1 MLQFP
6 NFQSISSHRALNIFW
21 IISSVFFWLCLAFWT
36 LLLGFG
42 LALHLL
48 IAPNIDRFRV
58 DIENSISAKIGTSI
72 KIGEIRAISN
82 SLFPSFEILDLAT
95 FNAAG
100 VPMMHINRA
109 WVSLSTQSI
118 LRLALDK
125 LYVEDSEVT
134 LKRLADGTLEFAGIT
149 LQDNSSTDLSDHFF
163 SIRDISV
170 TNTRVTWIDEKNKNL
185 ALKVNDVN
193 LIIQNGLIDHQFRLD
208 ASPPTFTSDRVSLRA
223 QFRQPLLSLHPGQ
236 WSQWTGQSYFQS
248 ERFDLAEV
256 LTLFDLQSKFEI
268 SKGSGW
274 VRAWVDFQNG
284 KTTNQ
289 LFDFHFENIQTA
301 FFNPGLPFNISSI
314 SGRLKTAPWLT
325 GQEWLTEHLTMSFL
339 GRNESWDFSNYRLA
353 ISDLTD
359 PFGPQ
364 SKGEIEIRNAN
375 LENLSKFF
383 KNFPASLQ
391 INKILTSLS
400 IKGNVEHLNG
410 VWGSSNPQDPSN
422 VLNSPLPKWLENSKK
437 LLNPFSNRNRQT
449 DSSSSSSPPI
459 HFEADNPFRRI
470 KHFRFKG
477 VVANFE
483 RNPSLSSLSF
493 SESSQA
499 SNNFKIKSTDSSIQH
514 PLSDYFSNIPHFKGL
529 KGSFSFSESSGTAKL
544 EINNGYLELA
554 GALEQAYVDISQFS
568 SHLDW
573 TLSDNKLHLNVSN
586 GRLVN
591 QNGDMNFS
599 FDWNH
604 PKLSQ
609 FSPSYLGLLDL
620 NAKISRLDAKTL
632 YKYLPLSVNPSV
644 RTYLKESIVSGLI
657 DKGTIKIKGPIE
669 SIPYKHPSQGDFNID
684 ARLNRIHLNYVPK
697 TIFKSSALSLND
709 WPALSDIQG
718 ALQIKGR
725 SLSINSPISTMGS
738 DDYSVPWNRLEAKI
752 PDLFDP
758 VLDISGE
765 SKGLGSN
772 YLYLFNHSSLN
783 AKLGNPL
790 ERAKSK
796 GNMELKLKL
805 SLPLLEIDK
814 TRVFGTLSFLNNDLF
829 ISSDIP
835 TLSKTRGNLSFTE
848 SSMSFQ
854 NVQTHTL
861 GGDTKIEGGIK
872 MSSPGQ
878 DNLLQIK
885 ALGNVTSDGLEQS
898 CDIEWASKLGS
909 LSRGQTNYTALFS
922 IKKTGVPEVSISS
935 NLQGLSLTG
944 PSPFNKST
952 DSSLPFSYE
961 NSVLKELP
969 NNRFLEKI
977 SLALGDQVSMRL
989 FKDTGPTQSNILA
1002 GSFTVGPNAS
1012 SNSNAIL
1019 PPVNLATSRN
1029 SNNGWSLS
1037 AVLPDLKLD
1046 EWQASVN
1053 KLLPSTHT
1061 PSCNT
1066 AFSDALT
1073 SNSIA
1078 TPNAAPSYLFSLP
1091 KNLTLLS
1098 NKINSQG
1105 RDFHAVNISATREG
1119 NNWQANVQSKEV
1131 NGTVQL
1137 LLDTDPKSR
1146 RISAKLNELII
1157 NPIKNKINDPL
1168 MSEEEP
1174 FFPWFD
1180 VVIDHLL
1187 IKDRALGH
1195 VEFEAHNQLTSKGKR
1210 FWQLN
1215 NIQLTNPDVVLK
1227 ATAKWASLTEPNQ
1240 IGTQSNI
1247 DLSLDILNSGNLL
1260 SRLGTPGAVREG
1272 KGNLK
1277 GQLTWKG
1284 SLINPDFDS
1293 LNGHFSLDV
1302 EKGQF
1307 LKTDPGASRL
1317 LGVLN
1322 LQALPRRLTLDFR
1335 DLFGEGFA
1343 FDQFKGDIAV
1353 KDGTASSENL
1363 IMKGVSGTVLLNGS
1377 ANIGAETQDL
1387 RVVVVPEINAGTAS
1401 LLYSTVN
1408 PIVGLTSFI
1417 AQYVIRK
1424 PLIQANTRTF
1434 HINGSWNEPN
1444 VTRIETPIEEL
1455 R

>member
-1 MLQFP
+1 MLHLP
-6 NFQSISSHRALNIFW
+6 SFQSIRSHRALNTFW
-21 IISSVFFWLCLAFWT
+21 IVSSVFFWLCLTFWT

-48 IAPNIDRFRV
+48 IAPNIDRFRA
-58 DIENSISAKIGTSI
+58 DIENSLSAKIGTSI
-72 KIGEIRAISN
+72 KIGEIRAISK
-82 SLFPSFEILDLAT
+82 SLFPSFEILDLTT

-100 VPMMHINRA
+100 APMMHINRA

-118 LRLALDK
+118 LRLTLDK
-125 LYVEDSEVT
+125 LYVEDSELT
-134 LKRLADGTLEFAGIT
+134 LKRLSDGTLEFAGIT
-149 LQDNSSTDLSDHFF
+149 IQDNSSTDLADHFF
-163 SIRDISV
+163 SIRDISF
-170 TNTRVTWIDEKNKNL
+170 TNTNVTWIDEKNKNL
-185 ALKVNDVN
+185 ELKVSDIN

-208 ASPPTFTSDRVSLRA
+208 ASPPTLTSDRVSLRA

-236 WSQWTGQSYFQS
+236 WNQWTGQSYFQS
-248 ERFDLAEV
+248 ERFDLVEV
-256 LTLFDLQSKFEI
+256 LSIFNLQSKFEI

-284 KTTNQ
+284 HITNQ
-289 LFDFHFENIQTA
+289 LFDFHIQHIQTA
-301 FFNPGLPFNISSI
+301 FFNPSLPFNISSI

-325 GQEWLTEHLTMSFL
+325 GQEWLTEQLTMSFL
-339 GRNESWDFSNYRLA
+339 DRNESWDFSNYRLA
-353 ISDLTD
+353 LSDLTD

-364 SKGEIEIRNAN
+364 SKGEIEIRNAS
-375 LENLSKFF
+375 LENISKFF

-391 INKILTSLS
+391 INEILKSLS
-400 IKGNVEHLNG
+400 IKGNIEKLNG

-422 VLNSPLPKWLENSKK
+422 ILNTPFPKWLENSKK

-449 DSSSSSSPPI
+449 DSSSLSPPPN
-459 HFEADNPFRRI
+459 HFQAVNPFQRI
-470 KHFRFKG
+470 KHFNFKG
-477 VVANFE
+477 VVDNFE
-483 RNPSLSSLSF
+483 RTPSLTSLSF

-499 SNNFKIKSTDSSIQH
+499 NNNFKSKSTASTIQY
-514 PLSDYFSNIPHFKGL
+514 PLSEYFSNIPHFKGL
-529 KGSFSFSESSGTAKL
+529 RGSFSFSESSGSAKL
-544 EINNGYLELA
+544 EINNGYLELV
-554 GALEQAYVDISQFS
+554 GALEQAYVDITQFS
-568 SHLDW
+568 SDVDW

-591 QNGDMNFS
+591 QNGDMNYS
-599 FDWNH
+599 FDWTH

-609 FSPSYLGLLDL
+609 LSPTSLGLVDL
-620 NAKISRLDAKTL
+620 NAQINRLDANTL

-644 RTYLKESIVSGLI
+644 RTYLKESIVAGLI

-669 SIPYKHPSQGDFNID
+669 SIPYKNPSQGDFNIA
-684 ARLNRIHLNYVPK
+684 ARLNHIHLNYVPK
-697 TIFKSSALSLND
+697 TIFKSPAFSLND
-709 WPALSDIQG
+709 WPAFSDIQG
-718 ALQIKGR
+718 VLQIKGR
-725 SLSINSPISTMGS
+725 ALNINSPVSSMGS
-738 DDYSVPWNRLEAKI
+738 DDYSISWNRLEAKI
-752 PDLFDP
+752 SDLFEP

-765 SKGLGSN
+765 SKGLSSN

-790 ERAKSK
+790 EHTKSK

-805 SLPLLEIDK
+805 SLPLLQIDK
-814 TRVFGTLSFLNNDLF
+814 TKVLGTLSFLNNDLF

-861 GGDTKIEGGIK
+861 GGDTKIEGGFK
-872 MSSPGQ
+872 MSSPSQ
-878 DNLLQIK
+878 DNVLQIK
-885 ALGNVTSDGLEQS
+885 AFGTVTSDGLEKS
-898 CDIEWASKLGS
+898 CDLEWASKLGS
-909 LSRGQTNYTALFS
+909 LSKGQTNYTAFFS
-922 IKKTGVPEVSISS
+922 FKKTGVPEVSISS
-935 NLQGLSLTG
+935 NLQGLSLAG
-944 PSPFNKST
+944 PTPFNKNA
-952 DSSLPFSYE
+952 DSLLPFSYE
-961 NSVLKELP
+961 NFVFKEFP

-1002 GSFTVGPNAS
+1002 GSFAVGPNAAS
-1012 SNSNAIL
+1012 TSNAVL
-1019 PPVNLATSRN
+1019 PPATLATSRSSN
-1029 SNNGWSLS
+1029 SGWSLS

-1046 EWQASVN
+1046 EWQASFN
-1053 KLLPSTHT
+1053 KLLSSTPT
-1061 PSCNT
+1061 PNCNT
-1066 AFSDALT
+1066 PFSDASALN
-1073 SNSIA
+1073 SNA
-1078 TPNAAPSYLFSLP
+1078 TPNATPAYLFSLP
-1091 KNLTLLS
+1091 KNLNLIS
-1098 NKINSQG
+1098 NNLNSQG
-1105 RDFHAVNISATREG
+1105 RDFHSVNISATREG
-1119 NNWQANVQSKEV
+1119 NNWQAHVQSKET

-1146 RISAKLNELII
+1146 RISAKLNQLII

-1180 VVIDHLL
+1180 LVIDNLL

-1195 VEFEAHNQLTSKGKR
+1195 VEFEAHSQLTSKGKR

-1227 ATAKWASLTEPNQ
+1227 ASAKWASLPEPNQ

-1307 LKTDPGASRL
+1307 LKTDPGAARL

-1322 LQALPRRLTLDFR
+1322 LQALPRLLTLDFR

-1343 FDQFKGDIAV
+1343 FDQFKGDIVV
-1353 KDGTASSENL
+1353 KDGTASTQNL
-1363 IMKGVSGTVLLNGS
+1363 VMKGVSGTVLLNGS
-1377 ANIGAETQDL
+1377 ANIGAETQDM

-1444 VTRIETPIEEL
+1444 VTKIETPIEEL